1 MKLSD
6 AIEKGWRTVPKIT
19 DTFQVWDSQ
28 GDVIGACAIGA
39 ACYAVNPQAKV
50 SDFTDAR
57 KFFPELYQPIEV
69 FQDRELIFEG
79 LLEDFITSL
88 NDGGSVANLVPDT
101 SEEGLVSYVR
111 QLGY

>member
-39 ACYAVNPQAKV
+39 ACYAVNPQARV
-50 SDFTDAR
+50 EEFNTAR
-57 KFFPELYQPIEV
+57 QFFPELYDKIEV
-69 FQDRELIFEG
+69 YQDQERIFAG
-79 LLEDFITSL
+79 LLEDFISCL
-88 NDGGSVANLVPDT
+88 NDGGPVAELVPDT
-101 SEEGLVSYVR
+101 SNAGIIEYVR
-111 QLGY
+111 RLGY